1 MPKLISLSDSELCLV
16 REGCNC
22 KQLRVGGGAYQEYND
37 GVTVQQL
44 TSVMSHYAITIL
56 KLQLEQEN
64 LDYDPKT

>member
-1 MPKLISLSDSELCLV
+1 MSDSELCLL
-16 REGCNC
+16 RGGGNC
-22 KQLRVGGGAYQEYND
+22 KQGRVGGGAYQEYND

-44 TSVMSHYAITIL
+44 TSVMSHCVTIL

>member
-1 MPKLISLSDSELCLV
+1 MPKLISLSDSELCLL
-16 REGCNC
+16 RGGGDC
-22 KQLRVGGGAYQEYND
+22 KHGRVGGAYQEYND

-44 TSVMSHYAITIL
+44 TSVMSHCVTIL